1 MATYHN
7 GALNKSSEGETL
19 RFTLRRAWSHINTN
33 PAINTYKRAITPF
46 RAVNNAGDY
55 LARVN
60 YSSGGPNQVN
70 GVKQSIAGAWKTSA
84 GRVRA
89 SDDGTNIQ
97 SASCNPKYVYDSSNY
112 IAFRKQQAVNK
123 NYRDISEG
131 GDEHNASYTAIR
143 RVRRF

>member
-7 GALNKSSEGETL
+7 GALNKSSEGEML
-19 RFTLRRAWSHINTN
+19 RFTLRRAWSHENTKKTV
-33 PAINTYKRAITPF
+33 NTFQRAITPF

-55 LARVN
+55 LARMN

-70 GVKQSIAGAWKTSA
+70 GVKQSISGAWKASA
-84 GRVRA
+84 GRVHA
-89 SDDGTNIQ
+89 SNDGTNIA

-112 IAFRKQQAVNK
+112 ITFRKQQAVNK
-123 NYRDISEG
+123 NYHDTSEG
-131 GDEHNASYTAIR
+131 GDEHNASYSAIR